1 MLKAS
6 WGKYLDQINT
16 GTPPNPNAQVTQT
29 YTWNDANGD
38 LVFQPGNATW
48 DGTKYVG
55 GEFSGTPTTSNLAIA
70 TFDQS
75 LRRPFREET
84 TAGIDHEV
92 VPGVRASATFI
103 YRRERDVQ
111 GTVDQS
117 MDQWPSQFTPITLTD
132 PGRDGL
138 PGTGDEAPITVY
150 SLNPG
155 SIQSQKTINDDRLA
169 TKYKG
174 VELTV
179 ERRYRNGWN
188 VLAGYNLGYT
198 TQELAGLNNPNN
210 VYVNAGGEA
219 GGRRHQFKLNGS
231 YTFKYQIITGVEYR
245 IQSGLPITRTWTV
258 PACSS
263 SVTTNCVPQTGNLTV
278 NAEERGTVL
287 LPVLQT
293 LDVRAGRFFQTGSHR
308 IELSMD
314 VYNLTNANTAYQV
327 RTNTGLTNIRV
338 AGDPNATPT
347 PISSFLSPTG
357 VLGPRIIRF
366 NVTYWFQ

>member
-1 MLKAS
+1 M
-6 WGKYLDQINT
+6 
-16 GTPPNPNAQVTQT
+16 
-29 YTWNDANGD
+29 
-38 LVFQPGNATW
+38 
-48 DGTKYVG
+48 
-55 GEFSGTPTTSNLAIA
+55 
-70 TFDQS
+70 
-75 LRRPFREET
+75 RRPFREET

-117 MDQWPSQFTPITLTD
+117 LDQWPNQFTPITLTD
-132 PGRDGL
+132 PGRDGVI
-138 PGTGDEAPITVY
+138 GTSDDAPITVY
-150 SLNPG
+150 NANAN
-155 SIQSQKTINDDRLA
+155 ITQSQKTVNDDRLA

-174 VELTV
+174 LELTV
-179 ERRYRNGWN
+179 ERRYSNGWN

-198 TQELAGLNNPNN
+198 TQEVASLSNPNN
-210 VYVNAGGEA
+210 AYVNAGGEA

-231 YTFKYQIITGVEYR
+231 YTFKYQIITGIEYR
-245 IQSGLPITRTWTV
+245 IQSGLPITRTWTT
-258 PACSS
+258 PTCSAT
-263 SVTTNCVPQTGNLTV
+263 VTTNCTRQGAQV

-327 RTNTGLTNIRV
+327 RTGTGLTGIRV
-338 AGDPNATPT
+338 AGDPTA
-347 PISSFLSPTG
+347 PITQVQTFLNPTG